1 MTILDEVVR
10 RIEQKQN
17 SKRIKLA
24 FNLDG
29 EAAETFLDAYHSTV
43 KDEALS
49 QGQFA
54 ARILVLALEREMG
67 TRPRR
72 KRSQVENSVS

>member
-1 MTILDEVVR
+1 MMILDEVVR
-10 RIEQKQN
+10 RIAQKQN

-24 FNLDG
+24 FALDG
-29 EAAETFLDAYHSTV
+29 EDAETFLEAYQSTV
-43 KDEALS
+43 KDQALS

-54 ARILVLALEREMG
+54 GRILVLALERELG

-72 KRSQVENSVS
+72 KRAHVDSAIE